1 MTALIKKKEIERLAK
16 EAFHRRLISGYGDG
30 EYPDRYQIVYEGK
43 PRNFSLSYAYWFLQ
57 SLFWNENRFLNNR
70 ASHT

>member
-1 MTALIKKKEIERLAK
+1 MTTLIKKKEVERLAR

-30 EYPDRYQIVYEGK
+30 EYPDCYQIVYKGK
-43 PRNFSLSYAYWFLQ
+43 PRNFSLSYAYWFLH
-57 SLFWNENRFLNNR
+57 SLFWNENHSSNSK